1 MRRAMLYHDH
11 QQQRPGGGMA
21 LRDTTLD
28 TTHMFLFILRGIFG
42 ELAPYGWLDWRILL
56 LLL

>member
-1 MRRAMLYHDH
+1 MLYHDH